1 MKYTNEFLKFV
12 NASPSPY
19 HAVQNTVRTLV
30 DAGYVELSERSQ
42 WNLQAGGRYYVTR
55 NGSSVVAFAVGGK
68 WKPGNGLAVIG
79 AHTDSPCFRVKPES
93 NRQKEGYL
101 QVGVECYGGGLWPTW
116 FDRDL
121 GIAGRVYV
129 AQNGKHVPKLVK
141 IDRPL
146 LRIPTIAIHLHR
158 EQGTKLEFNKEDQLE
173 PILGLIKSSL
183 GPKQDSQ
190 DSEKTDCVGVAT
202 MSSRHCP
209 QLLEEIAKEIDVD
222 PSAIEDFELVLF
234 DTQPAVVG
242 GLNNEFIFS
251 PRLDNLNSSFCA
263 IQGLINADKSVDSDS
278 SIRAVALFDHE
289 EIGSQSAQGAAS
301 NFLEAIVS
309 RLASAG
315 TNVPY
320 EALAKSFLLSA
331 DMAHAIHPNY
341 VGKHEARHRPAING
355 GPVIKV
361 NANQRY
367 ATNSPGIVLLQEVA
381 KQANVPLQ
389 LFVVRND
396 SACGST
402 IGPILASS
410 LGLRT
415 LDLGNPQLSMHS
427 VRETG
432 GSEDVGHAV
441 NLFSAFFEHFTTIDG
456 TIDV

>member
-1 MKYTNEFLKFV
+1 MRYTNDFLKFV

-19 HAVQNTVRTLV
+19 HAVQNSVRMLA

-42 WNLQAGGRYYVTR
+42 WNLKAGGRYFVTR
-55 NGSSVVAFAVGGK
+55 NGSSIVAFAVGGK
-68 WKPGNGLAVIG
+68 WQPGNGVAVIG

-129 AQNGKHVPKLVK
+129 SENGKHVPKLVK
-141 IDRPL
+141 IDRPI

-158 EQGTKLEFNKEDQLE
+158 EQGTKLEFNKEDHLE
-173 PILGLIKSSL
+173 PILGLIKSSFD
-183 GPKQDSQ
+183 GKPADSTE
-190 DSEKTDCVGVAT
+190 EKATTAGVTT

-209 QLLEEIAKEIDVD
+209 QLLQEIAKEINVD
-222 PSAIEDFELVLF
+222 PAAIEDFELVVF
-234 DTQPAVVG
+234 DTQPSVVG
-242 GLNNEFIFS
+242 GLNNEFVFS
-251 PRLDNLNSSFCA
+251 ARLDNLNSSFCSL
-263 IQGLINADKSVDSDS
+263 QGLINSDAS
-278 SIRAVALFDHE
+278 IANDASIRAVALFDHE
-289 EIGSQSAQGAAS
+289 EIGSESAQGAAS
-301 NFLEAIVS
+301 NFLHAIIS
-309 RLASAG
+309 RLASEG

-320 EALAKSFLLSA
+320 EALSKSFLLSA

-341 VGKHEARHRPAING
+341 SAKHEARHKPAING
-355 GPVIKV
+355 GPVIKI

-381 KQANVPLQ
+381 KKAEVPLQ

-396 SACGST
+396 SPCGST
-402 IGPILASS
+402 IGPILASR
-410 LGLRT
+410 LGIRT
-415 LDLGNPQLSMHS
+415 LDIGNPQLSMHS

-432 GSEDVGHAV
+432 GSADIDYAV
-441 NLFSAFFEHFTTIDG
+441 DLFTSFFNHFTEIDSTIE
-456 TIDV
+456 V